1 MFHVA
6 IFMAPTLE
14 QIASGLNRP
23 HAAIA
28 GRACLCRPAP
38 FLLPGGRVSSP
49 GFAELWAAE
58 TNKGNAMP
66 ISTANA
72 EWKGSLRE
80 GRGQI
85 RLQSKAFEGEFTFA
99 SRFETGQLTNPE
111 ELIAGAHAGCFSM
124 QLSGLLTAAGT
135 PPTSIATTAKVEIK
149 AGAGGAN
156 ITSIVLD
163 TVGVVPGID
172 AAKFKE
178 TAEKAKEICPVSK
191 ALKAVGNIT
200 LNATLK

>member
-1 MFHVA
+1 
-6 IFMAPTLE
+6 L
-14 QIASGLNRP
+14 
-23 HAAIA
+23 AAIA
-28 GRACLCRPAP
+28 LSIGRGAGNHRRWFPGLG
-38 FLLPGGRVSSP
+38 LPK
-49 GFAELWAAE
+49 
-58 TNKGNAMP
+58 TKKGNEMP
-66 ISTANA
+66 VSTANA

-80 GRGQI
+80 GRGHM
-85 RLQSKAFEGEFTFA
+85 RLKSKAFEGEFTFA

-124 QLSGLLTAAGT
+124 QLSGILSAAGT
-135 PPTSIATTAKVEIK
+135 PPASITTTAKVEIN

-178 TAEKAKEICPVSK
+178 AAEKAKEICPVSK
-191 ALKAVGNIT
+191 ALKAVGNISVT
-200 LNATLK
+200 ATLK